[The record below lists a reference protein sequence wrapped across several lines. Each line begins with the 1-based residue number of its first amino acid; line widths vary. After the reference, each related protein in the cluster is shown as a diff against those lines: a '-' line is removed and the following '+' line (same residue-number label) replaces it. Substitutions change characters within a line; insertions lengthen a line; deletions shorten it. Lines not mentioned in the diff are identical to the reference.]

1 MSQQFTSKQRGILR
15 ERFVPQENT
24 VEFATASQGV
34 KADTA
39 LQPGQA
45 ATVAQG
51 AKADSAIQPGQAA
64 TPDQGAKAD
73 TALQPGQAA
82 TLDQGAKADTAVQPS
97 RSISAGTGLTGGGD
111 LSANRTLSLNA
122 ASIASLALADTALQT
137 APVLKLSYQTGITT
151 SSITIPATPAS
162 GSKIILFKNN
172 LMLREGASDDF
183 TISGAS
189 ITLAV
194 AAVAGDKFDIYYM
207 A

>member
-1 MSQQFTSKQRGILR
+1 VSQQFTAKQRGVLR
-15 ERFVPQENT
+15 ERFVPQENSDN
-24 VEFATASQGV
+24 FATLEQGL

-39 LQPGQA
+39 VQPSR
-45 ATVAQG
+45 TINTG
-51 AKADSAIQPGQAA
+51 AGVTGGGDLSSNKTISLNSSSIN
-64 TPDQGAKAD
+64 
-73 TALQPGQAA
+73 ALVLAN
-82 TLDQGAKADTAVQPS
+82 TSVQPS

-162 GSKIILFKNN
+162 GSKIILFKNK